1 MSAGELM
8 VLMKKN
14 VELGDGFAII
24 RLRRPVRRTPGIGM
38 MFSPVNA
45 LAGLRTIQV
54 GANAARILK
63 EQFIR
68 LELMKAFA
76 GKRWQEY
83 GLMFP
88 SAIGTPLEKT
98 NLRREFNEVLKK
110 AGVPKTIFHDL
121 RHTAAS
127 ILLSH

>member
-1 MSAGELM
+1 M